1 MRSPKYE
8 TCQPK
13 MNESF
18 FKTIDLV
25 LVASSSS
32 ICHIGGKTPKTYR
45 FFIGILCLFSDI
57 RFFIDYYFCRDFG
70 KSFHTCTN
78 RGNCQKSK
86 LFPWP
91 KTTLWHLPTS
101 YVSIFFN
108 LSIFSVEYLSIF
120 SVFKTNILRKEEKVS
135 RANINSFLMN
145 ISKDSSSRDF

>member
-32 ICHIGGKTPKTYR
+32 ICHIGGKKTPKTYR

-57 RFFIDYYFCRDFG
+57 RFHRLLFLQGLREVIPHVHQSRKLSKIETLSLAKNYIMAL
-70 KSFHTCTN
+70 TN
-78 RGNCQKSK
+78 VIC
-86 LFPWP
+86 
-91 KTTLWHLPTS
+91 
-101 YVSIFFN
+101 
-108 LSIFSVEYLSIF
+108 EYLSIF
-120 SVFKTNILRKEEKVS
+120 SVFKTNVLRKEEKVS

-145 ISKDSSSRDF
+145 IPKDSSSRDF

>member
-32 ICHIGGKTPKTYR
+32 ICHIGGKKTPKTYR

-57 RFFIDYYFCRDFG
+57 RFFIDYYFLQGLREVIPHVHQSR
-70 KSFHTCTN
+70 KLSKIETLSLAKNYIMALTN
-78 RGNCQKSK
+78 VIC
-86 LFPWP
+86 
-91 KTTLWHLPTS
+91 
-101 YVSIFFN
+101 
-108 LSIFSVEYLSIF
+108 EYLSIF
-120 SVFKTNILRKEEKVS
+120 SVFKTNVLRKEEKVS

-145 ISKDSSSRDF
+145 ISKDSSSSRDF

>member
-32 ICHIGGKTPKTYR
+32 ICHIGGKKTPKTYR

-101 YVSIFFN
+101 YVSIFVN
-108 LSIFSVEYLSIF
+108 LFSVQNQCFEKGGKSLKGEYQQLS
-120 SVFKTNILRKEEKVS
+120 NEY
-135 RANINSFLMN
+135 
-145 ISKDSSSRDF
+145 SKRQQQQRLLK